1 MHAPAL
7 IVEDGVSS
15 LSGSDATQPSGYET
29 ETLDDGVSSQRR
41 VINLSYTISLLFFG
55 FLSPLAALCWLY
67 LRMYEAALKNSART
81 GTRRQSLCSNA
92 AAETGAL
99 TLATD
104 PLNHNDAIQMN
115 KIHQPSLAEALTA
128 AATAAA
134 IAAASSDPQSTPIRI
149 SRLPHDQSRYLRF
162 ASIFQPEEN
171 LTLVGPHP
179 IRESGRTR
187 NPLGILNEA
196 ESDLIS
202 MATNFC
208 RNPTQPNINGKNI
221 KKKLIGKHQ
230 DRSIDTADGF
240 LFWQTS
246 PGSRLA
252 GRCSNNLSDFC
263 VAYVDRFW
271 CSFH

>member
-1 MHAPAL
+1 
-7 IVEDGVSS
+7 VSP
-15 LSGSDATQPSGYET
+15 LSGSDATQPSGDET

-104 PLNHNDAIQMN
+104 PLNANQHDAIQMN

-149 SRLPHDQSRYLRF
+149 SRLPNDQSRYFRF
-162 ASIFQPEEN
+162 TSIFQPEE
-171 LTLVGPHP
+171 
-179 IRESGRTR
+179 
-187 NPLGILNEA
+187 
-196 ESDLIS
+196 
-202 MATNFC
+202 
-208 RNPTQPNINGKNI
+208 K
-221 KKKLIGKHQ
+221 
-230 DRSIDTADGF
+230 
-240 LFWQTS
+240 
-246 PGSRLA
+246 
-252 GRCSNNLSDFC
+252 
-263 VAYVDRFW
+263 
-271 CSFH
+271 